1 MKYINKERLI
11 VFSIMAA
18 VVLCIPAKIVIA
30 QTTNQTNSVENKPII
45 ELIKP
50 YKCDAKP
57 FKYLKGHMLS
67 EVLSLKLPPNTRI
80 YRYDD
85 EAAQYDK
92 TKNRLNIELDDKT
105 FVRRVYCS

>member
-1 MKYINKERLI
+1 MKL
-11 VFSIMAA
+11 F
-18 VVLCIPAKIVIA
+18 VLLGLFIA
-30 QTTNQTNSVENKPII
+30 QGETPTITNQVGNQVAPIVES
-45 ELIKP
+45 
-50 YKCDAKP
+50 YKCNAKP

-80 YRYDD
+80 YRFDD

>member
-1 MKYINKERLI
+1 MGEEGVKLFFLLGLLI
-11 VFSIMAA
+11 GQGEVPPI
-18 VVLCIPAKIVIA
+18 
-30 QTTNQTNSVENKPII
+30 TNQISNQVAPIVE
-45 ELIKP
+45 P
-50 YKCDAKP
+50 YKCNAKP
-57 FKYLKGHMLS
+57 YKYLKGHMLS

>member
-1 MKYINKERLI
+1 MKLFFLLALFLGQNE
-11 VFSIMAA
+11 
-18 VVLCIPAKIVIA
+18 
-30 QTTNQTNSVENKPII
+30 TTTTVSNQTSNQIAPVTTI
-45 ELIKP
+45 

-57 FKYLKGHMLS
+57 YKYLKGHMLS

>member
-1 MKYINKERLI
+1 MKLFLLLALFLGQNETITPVSNQVSNQI
-11 VFSIMAA
+11 TPITAA
-18 VVLCIPAKIVIA
+18 
-30 QTTNQTNSVENKPII
+30 
-45 ELIKP
+45 

-57 FKYLKGHMLS
+57 YKYLKGHMLS

>member
-1 MKYINKERLI
+1 MGEEGVKLFFLLALFLGQNE
-11 VFSIMAA
+11 
-18 VVLCIPAKIVIA
+18 
-30 QTTNQTNSVENKPII
+30 TTTPVSNQTSNQIAPVTTI
-45 ELIKP
+45 

-57 FKYLKGHMLS
+57 YKYLKGHMLS